1 MECPRA
7 VCIPPSRKALTKA
20 RDKIRHFNRPSRSFM
35 PIVPMI
41 AESNRWQTGWVNYF
55 RIKLLRKPYMGNLY
69 VRFDEGEGSAK
80 SRPSL
85 LYCSDPM
92 KSEESIARDS
102 RLAPFSKKWSVPEL
116 FASRHSIAQH
126 RGGKSKHLAKKCWRM
141 SGSVAILG
149 IDEKSGGI
157 AGGE

>member
-41 AESNRWQTGWVNYF
+41 ADINRWQTGWVNYF
-55 RIKLLRKPYMGNLY
+55 RIKLLRKPCMGNLY

-80 SRPSL
+80 SQPSL

-102 RLAPFSKKWSVPEL
+102 RLAKSGVSPSCL
-116 FASRHSIAQH
+116 SRHSIAQH
-126 RGGKSKHLAKKCWRM
+126 RGGKFKHLAKKCWRM